1 MHIKDELKLIE
12 ACKHNNRTAQ
22 KVLYNRFAPYMMATA
37 LRYTGDNDT
46 AEDIVQ
52 EAFIKIFGSLHQYAA
67 QGTLAGW
74 VHRITVNVA
83 LEYLRSNN
91 ILMNSID
98 TEEVMQLPA
107 LDDSVI
113 EKMSADELLAVIASL
128 PVGFRTVFNM
138 YAVEGYSH
146 KEISQIL
153 GIQEST
159 SRSQYLRAKAYIQ
172 RNLEELK

>member
-1 MHIKDELKLIE
+1 MHTKDELKLIE
-12 ACKHNNRTAQ
+12 ACKHNDRTAQ

-52 EAFIKIFGSLHQYAA
+52 EAFIKIFGSLHHYAA

-74 VHRITVNVA
+74 VHRVTVNVA

-172 RNLEELK
+172 RKLEELK

>member
-1 MHIKDELKLIE
+1 
-12 ACKHNNRTAQ
+12 
-22 KVLYNRFAPYMMATA
+22 
-37 LRYTGDNDT
+37 
-46 AEDIVQ
+46 
-52 EAFIKIFGSLHQYAA
+52 
-67 QGTLAGW
+67 
-74 VHRITVNVA
+74 
-83 LEYLRSNN
+83 
-91 ILMNSID
+91 MNSID

-146 KEISQIL
+146 KEISRIL

-172 RNLEELK
+172 RKLEELK